1 MSYVKFKI
9 PDKLKNVIKN
19 TLTKIAETK
28 DSKIRKGMNETTKS
42 LERGLAKL
50 VIIAEDVSP
59 PEIVYH
65 LPLLCEEKGVPY
77 GYVSS
82 KKELGNAVKIGVSA
96 AAVAVENVGI
106 GNESE
111 LEKIIKDLESLKK

>member
-1 MSYVKFKI
+1 VKFKV

-42 LERGLAKL
+42 IERGVAKL

-82 KKELGNAVKIGVSA
+82 KKELGNAVKIGVAA
-96 AAVAVENVGI
+96 AAVAIENVGT